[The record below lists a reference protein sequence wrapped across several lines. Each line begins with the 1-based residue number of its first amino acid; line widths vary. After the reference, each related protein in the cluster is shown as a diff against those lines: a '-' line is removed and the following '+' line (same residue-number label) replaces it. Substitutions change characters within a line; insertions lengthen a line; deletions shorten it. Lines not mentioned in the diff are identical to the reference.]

1 MLSLLS
7 DEPHHFDKDTPPGC
21 GKAGSLIPGILG
33 VRSRGMGGQ
42 TIGQALSLF
51 LMDVLCRFIG
61 PSPGLLGFEA
71 YRTPH
76 ETTYTPSLGST
87 HWVPPS
93 PPLHTSPTALGKRTW
108 MSHHPLR
115 PFQAILVGL
124 TDLWSALGFALSS
137 PCPAWFFSNLSP
149 PIALVHLPLKLAT
162 PPVLLLL
169 LQAQDLYFLHHPG
182 PPPLNMN
189 ASCSCFSSRLAQILS
204 VSLQW
209 RLLVPTV
216 SSPNS

>member
-1 MLSLLS
+1 MWQGWLTHPMDSWS
-7 DEPHHFDKDTPPGC
+7 E
-21 GKAGSLIPGILG
+21 
-33 VRSRGMGGQ
+33 SRGTGGQ
-42 TIGQALSLF
+42 IVGQALSLF
-51 LMDVLCRFIG
+51 LTDVLCRRFIG
-61 PSPGLLGFEA
+61 LSPGLLGFEA
-71 YRTPH
+71 HRTPQ

-93 PPLHTSPTALGKRTW
+93 PPPHTSPTALGKRTW
-108 MSHHPLR
+108 MSHHPLK
-115 PFQAILVGL
+115 PFQAISDLVGL
-124 TDLWSALGFALSS
+124 TDFWSALGFAFSS

-169 LQAQDLYFLHHPG
+169 LQTQDLCFLHHPG
-182 PPPLNMN
+182 LPPLNMN
-189 ASCSCFSSRLAQILS
+189 ASCSCFSSHLAQILS